1 MTGGTRVRRT
11 ALVLV
16 PTLILVLA
24 SCGGSG
30 RKRSPSGGGPESGAT
45 ESPARRWR
53 WVAPPPSYVGMPAA
67 DDEGVVVTYGH
78 SHVVLLDAGG
88 RPRWTVD
95 HPSVRDV
102 AARLTPD
109 TVLVPTEDG
118 LLALDRATGATRWE
132 ARIGERAN
140 TPVVA
145 GDRAVVS
152 TWDGSLAAFDLAGG
166 RVAWRVPIP
175 GVALGPAGGDDS
187 VVITTW
193 EAEHGAGAGALA
205 VDPAT
210 GRQRWAVP
218 LPEGGVSGPGLLR
231 TGGERLAVVIAGD
244 IAAHALALDSGTER
258 WSTRLE
264 GAGSPEVVPVDA
276 GGGTVLLGHRLGG
289 LVLLDGTDGRVRWE
303 VSTDGVAVRGGP
315 AGPGPGGA
323 YALPLDDGR
332 LLLAGPD
339 RPTRLLD
346 PPGRV
351 SGVASGPG
359 GALLVATRETKE
371 NDLTALSGW

>member
-1 MTGGTRVRRT
+1 MRRT
-11 ALVLV
+11 TLALAPTLALVLAACAGSGGEG
-16 PTLILVLA
+16 PR
-24 SCGGSG
+24 SGGSAAA
-30 RKRSPSGGGPESGAT
+30 ESAD
-45 ESPARRWR
+45 RRWR

-78 SHVVLLDAGG
+78 AHVVLLDAGG

-95 HPSVRDV
+95 HPNVRDV

-109 TVLVPTEDG
+109 AVLVPTEEG
-118 LLALDRATGATRWE
+118 LLALDRATGTARWE

-145 GDRAVVS
+145 AGRAVVS

-166 RVAWRVPIP
+166 GVAWRVPLP
-175 GVALGPAGGDDS
+175 GVALGPAGGDDR
-187 VVITTW
+187 VVVTTW
-193 EAEHGAGAGALA
+193 EAEGGAGAGLLA

-210 GRQRWAVP
+210 GRERWEVP
-218 LPEGGVSGPGLLR
+218 LPVGGLSGPGLL
-231 TGGERLAVVIAGD
+231 TAGGERLAVVIAGD
-244 IAAHALALDSGTER
+244 VAAHALSLDSGTER
-258 WSTRLE
+258 WSTPLE

-289 LVLLDGTDGRVRWE
+289 LVLLDGADGRVRWE
-303 VSTDGVAVRGGP
+303 AASDGVAVRGGP
-315 AGPGPGGA
+315 AGPGPGGT

-332 LLLAGPD
+332 LLLAGPH
-339 RPTRLLD
+339 RPARLLD

-351 SGVASGPG
+351 SGVAAGPG
-359 GALLVATRETKE
+359 GALLVATRENRE
-371 NDLTALSGW
+371 NDLSALSGW

>member
-1 MTGGTRVRRT
+1 MRRLILAVVPAL
-11 ALVLV
+11 ALVL
-16 PTLILVLA
+16 A
-24 SCGGSG
+24 ACGGSG
-30 RKRSPSGGGPESGAT
+30 KGRSSSGGTA
-45 ESPARRWR
+45 SPAAGPLERRWR

-67 DDEGVVVTYGH
+67 DGEGVVVTFGH
-78 SHVVLLDAGG
+78 SHVALLDPAG

-102 AARLTPD
+102 AARLAPD
-109 TVLVPTEDG
+109 AVLVPTEEG
-118 LLALDRATGATRWE
+118 LLALDRATGAPRWE

-145 GDRAVVS
+145 GRRAVVS
-152 TWDGSLAAFDLAGG
+152 TWDGSLVAFDLADG
-166 RVAWRVPIP
+166 RVAWRAPLP
-175 GVALGPAGGDDS
+175 GVALGPAAGDET
-187 VVITTW
+187 VVVTTW
-193 EAEHGAGAGALA
+193 EAEHGAGAGAVA

-218 LPEGGVSGPGLLR
+218 LPEGGVSGPGLIAVA
-231 TGGERLAVVIAGD
+231 GDRLAVVVAGD

-258 WSTRLE
+258 WSTPLE
-264 GAGSPEVVPVDA
+264 GAGSPEVAPVDA
-276 GGGTVLLGHRLGG
+276 GGGAALLGHRLGG
-289 LVLLDGTDGRVRWE
+289 LVLVDGADGRVRWE
-303 VSTDGVAVRGGP
+303 ASSDGVAIRGGP

-332 LLLAGPD
+332 LLLAGPA
-339 RPTRLLD
+339 RPARLLD

-359 GALLVATRETKE
+359 GALLVATRETPE